1 MASFSYM
8 GFHTTFGEF
17 TIVRD
22 NSNRIRKIYLP
33 NKSGTLL
40 SDYAGAERGADPGIR
55 GVADDISRFLSGL
68 DVRFSLD
75 AVALD
80 TCTEFQR
87 RVLLAEYGIPRGYVS
102 TYRRIANHVGCPG
115 GARAVGG
122 SLAANPFPIIIPCHR
137 AVKSDGGL
145 GGYQGGLDMKR
156 RLLQMEGVTLKGG
169 RVDLR
174 RVYY

>member
-1 MASFSYM
+1 MASFSFM
-8 GFHTTFGEF
+8 GLHTAFGEF
-17 TIVRD
+17 TMVWD
-22 NSNRIRKIYLP
+22 GSGRIRKIYLP

-40 SDYAGAERGADPGIR
+40 SDYPGAERGADPGIS
-55 GVADDISRFLSGL
+55 GVADGISRFLSGL

-102 TYRRIANHVGCPG
+102 TYNRIADHVGCPG

-122 SLAANPFPIIIPCHR
+122 ALAANPFPIVIPCHR
-137 AVKSDGGL
+137 AVRSDGGL

-156 RLLQMEGVTLKGG
+156 RLLAMEGVGFTRGK
-169 RVDLR
+169 VDMKQ
-174 RVYY
+174 VYY

>member
-8 GFHTTFGEF
+8 SFPTAFGEF
-17 TIVRD
+17 TAVWD
-22 NSNRIRKIYLP
+22 GSGRIRKVYLP
-33 NKSGTLL
+33 NKLGTLL
-40 SDYAGAERGADPGIR
+40 SDYPGAERGADPGMS

-80 TCTEFQR
+80 MCTEFQR

-102 TYRRIANHVGCPG
+102 TYRRIADHVGCPG

-122 SLAANPFPIIIPCHR
+122 ALAANPFPIIIPCHR

-156 RLLQMEGVTLKGG
+156 RLLQMEDVTLKGG

>member
-1 MASFSYM
+1 MAPFGYM
-8 GFHTTFGEF
+8 RQRTAFGEF
-17 TIVRD
+17 TVVWD
-22 NSNRIRKIYLP
+22 GSGRIRKIYLP
-33 NKSGTLL
+33 DKSGMLP
-40 SDYAGAERGADPGIR
+40 SDYPGAELKVNPGVGA
-55 GVADDISRFLSGL
+55 VADDVSRFLAGL

-102 TYRRIANHVGCPG
+102 TYDRIAGHVGCPG

-122 SLAANPFPIIIPCHR
+122 ALASNPFPIVIPCHR
-137 AVKSDGGL
+137 AVRSDGSL
-145 GGYQGGLDMKR
+145 GGYQGGTEMKR
-156 RLLQMEGVTLKGG
+156 RLLQMEGIGFNGG
-169 RVDLR
+169 KVDMK